1 MLAYHSLIRGVVP
14 LMILIR
20 KRTLI
25 LFGCSF
31 FCLSVALSWIWLSAA
46 SPLEIPVFS
55 EETENAKSLIIIDP
69 GHGGEDGGAVS
80 LDGTVCESNLNLS
93 VALRANDLFRFMG
106 QPTLMTRTEDISIHT
121 EGNTIKA
128 RKASDIR
135 NRVALVNAADS
146 AVLLSIH
153 QNSLP
158 SSPNTHGAQAFWNQ
172 ENGAETLALHIQNS
186 LNTVI
191 NSDRPKQPRLI
202 PKTIYLMNHVHAPAV
217 LVECGFLSNREETL
231 KLQESSYQ
239 TKLATDITTG
249 YLRYMSGEE
258 VP

>member
-1 MLAYHSLIRGVVP
+1 
-14 LMILIR
+14 MILIQ

-25 LFGCSF
+25 LCGCFF
-31 FCLSVALSWIWLSAA
+31 FCLSAVLIHTCFSTANPINL
-46 SPLEIPVFS
+46 PVFS
-55 EETENAKSLIIIDP
+55 SARVDLVSTVIIDP

-80 LDGTVCESNLNLS
+80 SDGTVCESNLNLS
-93 VALRANDLFRFMG
+93 VAQRVNDLLRFFG

-128 RKASDIR
+128 RKASDIQ
-135 NRVALVNAADS
+135 NRTALVNRTEA

-158 SSPNTHGAQAFWNQ
+158 SSPITHGAQAFWNR
-172 ENGAETLALHIQNS
+172 ENGAENLALQIQNS
-186 LNTVI
+186 LNTAI

-202 PKTIYLMNHVHAPAV
+202 PESIYLMNHVQAPAV
-217 LVECGFLSNREETL
+217 LVECGFLSNREDTL
-231 KLQESSYQ
+231 QLQESSYQ
-239 TKLATDITTG
+239 TKLAAAITSG
-249 YLRYMSGEE
+249 YLRCMSGEE